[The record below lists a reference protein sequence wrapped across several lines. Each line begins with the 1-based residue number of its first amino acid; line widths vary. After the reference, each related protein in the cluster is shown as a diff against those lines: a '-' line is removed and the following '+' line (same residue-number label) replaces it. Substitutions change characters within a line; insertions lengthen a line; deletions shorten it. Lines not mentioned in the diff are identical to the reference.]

1 MAVRMTARPTVSVVI
16 PARNAAAYLEAQL
29 AALVAQDFAAPYEVL
44 VADNGSTDATASIA
58 RRWAARHAFVRLVD
72 ARARAGIGYARNTG
86 VRAAAGDVVL
96 FCDCDD
102 EAAPGWIA
110 GMVEA
115 LGRADVVGGPLD
127 LTRLNPP
134 AVRAWRGDP
143 ELRRLPVTMRFLPY
157 ATGANLGVRTSVYR
171 DLGGFDEAYTGS
183 HDDVEFCWRAQL
195 ASHSLAYAPDAVMHY
210 RLRGD
215 VRALAKQRSGYG
227 RSYAQLYAQ
236 YRHLGIPPG
245 SLAGEAR
252 TWARLALRVPHL
264 ATAAGRGRWM
274 FDAAWNYGRL
284 AGTLKH
290 HTLCPL

>member
-1 MAVRMTARPTVSVVI
+1 MTVRPTASVVI
-16 PARNAAAYLEAQL
+16 PARNAAPYLEGQL
-29 AALVAQDFAAPYEVL
+29 AALVKQDFAAPYEVL
-44 VADNGSTDATASIA
+44 VADNGSTDATAAIA
-58 RRWAARHAFVRLVD
+58 RRWAGRHALVRLVD
-72 ARARAGIGYARNTG
+72 ACARPGIGYARNTG
-86 VRAAAGDVVL
+86 VSAAAGDVVL

-102 EAAPGWIA
+102 EAAPGWIS

-115 LGRADVVGGPLD
+115 LGRADVVGGRLE
-127 LTRLNPP
+127 LTHLNAP
-134 AVRAWRGDP
+134 AIRAWRGDP
-143 ELRRLPVTMRFLPY
+143 ELTGLPVTMRFLPY

-195 ASHSLAYAPDAVMHY
+195 ASYSIAYAPDAVMHY
-210 RLRGD
+210 RLRRDIRG
-215 VRALAKQRSGYG
+215 LAKQRSGYG

-245 SLAGEAR
+245 SLASEAG

-264 ATAAGRGRWM
+264 ATATGRGRWM

-284 AGTLKH
+284 AGMAKYRR
-290 HTLCPL
+290 LCPL